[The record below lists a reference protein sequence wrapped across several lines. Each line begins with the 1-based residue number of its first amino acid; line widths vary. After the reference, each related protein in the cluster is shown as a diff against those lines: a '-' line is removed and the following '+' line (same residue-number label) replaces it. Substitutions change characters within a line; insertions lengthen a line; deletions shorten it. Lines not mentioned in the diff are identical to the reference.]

1 MAFLT
6 LSIVA
11 PDDLPPLTEISN
23 ATLTGFP
30 GTRISEPVPFK
41 FGNTGVSISFQFE
54 AELANFINIP
64 KAYFDAVYQR
74 EPVDSKEFTE
84 SVIFKNSVEMVEQLK
99 PPNMKPM
106 NPPVITK
113 SCEVRILERSYGQ
126 AWRSTRRMVICPS
139 AAEKEPQCTEFFMPL
154 SRVQIGRE
162 DVSRQVLLK
171 WSDTCQERSDKTDG
185 SYNTLHSH
193 VYDDSAPNIGVA
205 IHFRSQQAAEEFE
218 KAILELN
225 FRPDFAWSQPSSS
238 GRIYDVVDTE
248 TDQKQYKAV
257 AIFQNRSS
265 WRYSDVY
272 YLYRDTDFAYEHSSL
287 SVRFPRAYYTDYI
300 SNHVDQLYHADGPVT
315 FSHCEK
321 KTGQA
326 IIEFNN
332 ETVSHSFL
340 SALSPLYELQYSR
353 RIHSLST
360 KSKSLFGSKKSSKG
374 GAEIQL
380 WRRGNGFQL
389 AARWDDHIPEKWL
402 TMTLSSDCSH
412 VAKEGFKVNFP
423 KMAYTRGA
431 TLDMMNILA
440 RSLKSHH
447 VGNREG
453 TFSIVFQN
461 AKGEYSS
468 TPVGGTTLNMNSI
481 TDREQFLA
489 VLQGRPLSAI
499 M

>member
-1 MAFLT
+1 MHLLT
-6 LSIVA
+6 LYTVA
-11 PDDLPPLTEISN
+11 PDDLPPLTELSN
-23 ATLTGFP
+23 AALTGFP
-30 GTRISEPVPFK
+30 GTRISEPVPLK

-54 AELANFINIP
+54 ADLANLINIP
-64 KAYFDAVYQR
+64 KAYFDAVSQR

-99 PPNMKPM
+99 PPNMQPM

-113 SCEVRILERSYGQ
+113 SCEVRILERSSGE
-126 AWRSTRRMVICPS
+126 AWRSTRRIVISSS
-139 AAEKEPQCTEFFMPL
+139 AAEKAPQCTEFFMPL
-154 SRVQIGRE
+154 SRVQISRE
-162 DVSRQVLLK
+162 DLSRQVLLK

-193 VYDDSAPNIGVA
+193 VYDDSTPNIGVS
-205 IHFRSQQAAEEFE
+205 IHFRSQQAAEDFE

-238 GRIYDVVDTE
+238 GRVYDVVDTG
-248 TDQKQYKAV
+248 TNQKQYKAV
-257 AIFQNRSS
+257 ALSQHRSP

-287 SVRFPRAYYTDYI
+287 SVRFPRAYYTYYI
-300 SNHVDQLYHADGPVT
+300 STHVDQLYQADGPVS

-332 ETVSHSFL
+332 ETVSSSFL

-353 RIHSLST
+353 RIKSLST

-380 WRRGNGFQL
+380 WHRSNGFQL
-389 AARWDDHIPEKWL
+389 AARWDDHVPEKWL
-402 TMTLSSDCSH
+402 TMTLSSDCSQ
-412 VAKEGFKVNFP
+412 VDKESLKVSFP

-431 TLDMMNILA
+431 SLDMMNILA
-440 RSLKSHH
+440 RSVKSHH
-447 VGNREG
+447 IGNREG
-453 TFSIVFQN
+453 ALSIVFEN
-461 AKGEYSS
+461 AKGESL
-468 TPVGGTTLNMNSI
+468 GLL
-481 TDREQFLA
+481 RLE
-489 VLQGRPLSAI
+489 
-499 M
+499 